1 MARTDKS
8 VQPPQL
14 SGSVDTSTPTP
25 VHVSGGNQEPPVQRM
40 AGILGTPVDTGP
52 QPFPT
57 IPAGFNANLHYYPG
71 LSHSYL
77 GAAYIESPMRAQIR
91 YATYDIQSIQL
102 TLRGPAAADVIA
114 QWQLMLTSPA
124 SIMPGG

>member
-1 MARTDKS
+1 MPPKRDVA
-8 VQPPQL
+8 QPPQI
-14 SGSVDTSTPTP
+14 SGSVDSTTP
-25 VHVSGGNQEPPVQRM
+25 SPVNLSGGNLEDPTIRL

-57 IPAGFNANLHYYPG
+57 IPAGFNANLHFYPG

-77 GAAYIESPMRAQIR
+77 GAAYVESPQRRQIR

-102 TLRGPAAADVIA
+102 TIKGPVASDAVSYTHLTLPTILRV
-114 QWQLMLTSPA
+114 
-124 SIMPGG
+124 

>member
-1 MARTDKS
+1 VPAKREIA
-8 VQPPQL
+8 QPPQV
-14 SGSVDTSTPTP
+14 SGSVDTTTPSP
-25 VHVSGGNQEPPVQRM
+25 VNLSGGNLEDPTIRL

-77 GAAYIESPMRAQIR
+77 GAAYVESPQRSQIR

-102 TLRGPAAADVIA
+102 TIKGPVASDVIA
-114 QWQLMLTSPA
+114 RWQLALTGPA
-124 SIMPGG
+124 TVMP